1 MSDIADVFEEHRR
14 DVVSFVEA
22 LPEDDLQRKL
32 PAAPAWT
39 VRDVISHLTGDTAGI
54 NGGDFPRQ
62 FFDSFGDEAVVAV
75 LNDWTQDHVESRKH
89 LSLQDVLKE
98 WDENAARM
106 VAMMR
111 GDLSWPENVP
121 PFADRVLLTDL
132 AVHQQDIFGA
142 FGIDRARD
150 AAPIRIASSG
160 YIAIMGMR
168 LAAAGIPPV
177 RLDAGDKAY
186 TAGDGEPS
194 ATVKASR
201 FELFRALSGRR
212 SPEQLGAYEWDGDPE
227 PYISYFYPYGIRK
240 EALVE

>member
-1 MSDIADVFEEHRR
+1 MGDIADVFEELRR

-22 LPEDDLQRKL
+22 LPEEDLQRKL

-39 VRDVISHLTGDTAGI
+39 VRDVISHLAGDAAGI

-62 FFDSFGDEAVVAV
+62 FFDSFGDEAVIVV
-75 LNDWTQDHVESRKH
+75 LNKWTQNHVESRKD

-106 VAMMR
+106 VATMR
-111 GDLSWPENVP
+111 GDQPWPENVP

-142 FGIDRARD
+142 FGIERARD
-150 AAPIRIASSG
+150 AAPIRIANSG

-168 LAAAGIPPV
+168 LAGAGIPPL
-177 RLDAGDKAY
+177 RLDTGDKAY
-186 TAGDGEPS
+186 TAGAGEAG
-194 ATVKASR
+194 ATVKATR

-212 SPEQLGAYEWDGDPE
+212 SRDQLRAYEWDGDPE
-227 PYISYFYPYGIRK
+227 PYISYFYPYGIRR